1 MHYANQQFP
10 RINLS
15 QLQLVAQYMQSQH
28 IVLQDVFDT
37 EQIALINSSYE
48 TSRPVHISS
57 EPFNQILKKLA
68 SYLNEPTISL
78 KIASTVK
85 TENLGIL
92 GYLLHASA
100 TLGEALLLLRKYGK
114 LINNEME
121 NMMIEQEGEV
131 MHLTWKAYLNE
142 DSYVAELGMAIMMQ
156 FTRQLIDPS
165 GHNAQQF
172 RIHQVSFHHK
182 KQQDK
187 QAYDDFFAC
196 PVLFDQ
202 PFMRFSFPLR
212 NLSIALE
219 KPDKILLNIL
229 QSQAEQALK
238 ALPQSSEFL
247 QAVQRHLISL
257 CQHGEP
263 RISSLARCMNMST
276 RTLQRRF
283 VEQQSSF
290 QDVLDTVRQ
299 QLCNEYL
306 QQHIQLSDIAQLLG
320 YSDQSAFTRAYKRWT
335 GSTPHQQRL
344 ASQKNI

>member
-1 MHYANQQFP
+1 MHYASQQFP
-10 RINLS
+10 RINVS
-15 QLQLVAQYMQSQH
+15 QLQLVAQYMQNHQ
-28 IVLQDVFDT
+28 IVLQDVFDA

-48 TSRPVHISS
+48 TSRPVHIST
-57 EPFNQILKKLA
+57 EPFNQILKQLA
-68 SYLNEPTISL
+68 IYLNEPTISL

-100 TLGEALLLLRKYGK
+100 TLGEALLLLRKYGR

-121 NMMIEQEGEV
+121 NMMIAQDSEV
-131 MHLTWKAYLNE
+131 MHLTWKAYLHE
-142 DSYVAELGMAIMMQ
+142 DSFVAELGMAIMMQ

-165 GHNAQQF
+165 GQNDQQF

-187 QAYDDFFAC
+187 QAYEDFFAC

-212 NLSIALE
+212 NLSIELE

-238 ALPQSSEFL
+238 ALPESSEFL
-247 QAVQRHLISL
+247 QAVRRHLMRL

-263 RISSLARCMNMST
+263 KISSLAKCMNMST

-299 QLCNEYL
+299 QLCTEYL

>member
-1 MHYANQQFP
+1 MHYANQHFP
-10 RINLS
+10 RISVS
-15 QLQLVAQYMQSQH
+15 QLQLVAQYMQSNH
-28 IVLQDVFDT
+28 IVLADVFD
-37 EQIALINSSYE
+37 EAQIALINSSFE
-48 TSRPVHISS
+48 TSQPVQICS
-57 EPFNQILKKLA
+57 EPFNQILKQL
-68 SYLNEPTISL
+68 SQFLNEPTISL
-78 KIASTVK
+78 KIASSIK

-121 NMMIEQEGEV
+121 NMLIEQDGEV
-131 MHLTWKAYLNE
+131 MHLSWKAYLDE
-142 DSYVAELGMAIMMQ
+142 DSFVAELGMAIMLQ

-165 GHNAQQF
+165 GHNGQQLK
-172 RIHQVSFHHK
+172 IHQVSFYHK

-187 QAYDDFFAC
+187 QPYEEFFGC
-196 PVLFDQ
+196 HVLFDQ
-202 PFMRFSFPLR
+202 PFMRFSFPLK

-229 QSQAEQALK
+229 QNQAEQALK
-238 ALPQSSEFL
+238 ALPESSEFL
-247 QAVQRHLISL
+247 QEVHRHLMIL

-263 RISSLARCMNMST
+263 KISSLARCMNMST

-283 VEQQSSF
+283 AEQQSSF

-299 QLCNEYL
+299 QLCTEYL

>member
-1 MHYANQQFP
+1 MHYTNQNFP
-10 RINLS
+10 RINVN
-15 QLQLVAQYMQSQH
+15 QLQLVAQYMH
-28 IVLQDVFDT
+28 NHDIVLTDVFD
-37 EQIALINSSYE
+37 EAQIALINSSFE
-48 TSRPVHISS
+48 TSRPIQISS
-57 EPFNQILKKLA
+57 APFNQILKQL
-68 SYLNEPTISL
+68 SQYLNEPTISL
-78 KIASTVK
+78 KIASSIK

-121 NMMIEQEGEV
+121 NMLIEQDGDV

-142 DSYVAELGMAIMMQ
+142 DNYVAELGMAIMLQ
-156 FTRQLIDPS
+156 FTQQLIDPS
-165 GHNAQQF
+165 GHNKQPLN
-172 RIHQVSFHHK
+172 IHQVSFHHK
-182 KQQDK
+182 KTQGLQP
-187 QAYDDFFAC
+187 YLDFFGC
-196 PVLFDQ
+196 PVVFDQ

-238 ALPQSSEFL
+238 ALPESSEFI
-247 QAVQRHLISL
+247 QAVHRHLVML
-257 CQHGEP
+257 CQDGEP
-263 RISSLARCMNMST
+263 KISSLARCMNMST

-283 VEQQSSF
+283 SEQQASF
-290 QDVLDTVRQ
+290 QDVLDTVRE
-299 QLCNEYL
+299 QLCTEYL

>member
-1 MHYANQQFP
+1 MNNTSQHFP
-10 RINLS
+10 RINVS
-15 QLQLVAQYMQSQH
+15 QLQLVAQYMQLKG
-28 IVLQDVFDT
+28 IVLTDVFNT
-37 EQIALINSSYE
+37 EQIALINTSFE
-48 TSRPVHISS
+48 TSGPVQISS
-57 EPFNQILKKLA
+57 EPFNQILKQLA
-68 SYLNEPTISL
+68 HYLNEPTISL
-78 KIASTVK
+78 SIASMIK

-92 GYLLHASA
+92 GYLLHASS
-100 TLGEALLLLRKYGK
+100 TLGEALLLLKKYGK

-121 NMMIEQEGEV
+121 NMLIAQEGEV

-142 DSYVAELGMAIMMQ
+142 DSFVAELGMAIMMQ

-165 GHNAQQF
+165 GLNGQQLT
-172 RIHQVSFHHK
+172 IHQVSFHHK
-182 KQQDK
+182 KLQNK
-187 QAYDDFFAC
+187 QAYEDFFAC

-238 ALPQSSEFL
+238 ALPESSEFI
-247 QAVQRHLISL
+247 QAVNRHLMML

-263 RISSLARCMNMST
+263 KISSLAGCMNMST

-283 VEQQSSF
+283 SEQHASF
-290 QDVLDTVRQ
+290 QEVLDAVRQ
-299 QLCNEYL
+299 QLCTEYL

-335 GSTPHQQRL
+335 GSTPHQQRI